1 MYDFVVGSKKKINE
15 NCIHVLNKTIFY
27 LSRYAIG
34 LVTVGLHREWGIWEI
49 CVAPFLYGYVGM
61 VRSLL
66 RIQTVER
73 FVVEDLVRMIRQT
86 KKKRIGSF
94 SQVSKPLFSGVS
106 YKTWFPECIKPGELE
121 SYSWRVDQ
129 NEFNSDSECQ
139 RCGCTTTK
147 SRPWFNGGMTFSFK
161 ISSKGVGV
169 IPCLSGPSLWFHF
182 KLLVTILGLM
192 TTFVSS
198 LWKRFPKLER

>member
-1 MYDFVVGSKKKINE
+1 
-15 NCIHVLNKTIFY
+15 
-27 LSRYAIG
+27 
-34 LVTVGLHREWGIWEI
+34 
-49 CVAPFLYGYVGM
+49 M

-94 SQVSKPLFSGVS
+94 SQVSKPLFLGVS

-169 IPCLSGPSLWFHF
+169 IACLSGPSLISFQIAGNKFSANDYFCEFLVKTFSKTRAVRTSRSPHSPHSKQRISIWMCSSVSVSFHN
-182 KLLVTILGLM
+182 VQ
-192 TTFVSS
+192 
-198 LWKRFPKLER
+198 

>member
-1 MYDFVVGSKKKINE
+1 
-15 NCIHVLNKTIFY
+15 
-27 LSRYAIG
+27 
-34 LVTVGLHREWGIWEI
+34 
-49 CVAPFLYGYVGM
+49 M

-66 RIQTVER
+66 RIQTVGR
-73 FVVEDLVRMIRQT
+73 VFVEDLVRTIRQT

-147 SRPWFNGGMTFSFK
+147 SRRWFNGGMTFPQAVFSFK
-161 ISSKGVGV
+161 ISIKGVGA
-169 IPCLSGPSLWFHF
+169 ISCLTGPSLWFHF
-182 KLLVTILGLM
+182 KSLVTNLGLR